1 MTVTAEPATGKTVA
15 LVGNPNTGKT
25 TLFNA
30 FTGLS
35 QKVGNYAGVTV
46 ESLKGGMTLASGES
60 VELFDLPGVYSL
72 AAQSVDQRIAVDI
85 LYGRQ
90 EGIGPLD
97 AVLAVVDASNLAR
110 NLYLISQLIET
121 EVPMVI
127 ALNMSD
133 LAKSRNID
141 VDADQLAA
149 RLGVPVVAIS
159 ARNSEGIT
167 QLKTAVESVLN
178 GERTGVALSRPP
190 MPNSL
195 REQQSRLAQLSDV
208 TESGRSL
215 TEAFRGLVD
224 KGGYEEERLLD
235 LQGPGFAATLDDMRR
250 RVDADRPLTA
260 MESELRY
267 RWIEELMNGSV
278 RQPARLLRRRSDDID
293 KVLTHRLLGFLVL
306 LLVSSQVFQA
316 IFTWS
321 APFMESIDSA
331 FGVVGVWVAGI
342 VPPGAV
348 QSMLVDGVVAGV
360 GGVLV
365 FLPQIAVLFLFISI
379 LEDCGY
385 MARAALLLDKTLT
398 RVGLSGKSFI
408 PLLSSFACAVPAIM
422 ATRTIEDRR
431 DRFTTILVA
440 PLMSCSARLPVYI
453 IMVAAFIPD
462 RPFIGQWFGLQAFT
476 LFGMYMVGTLVAI
489 PIAWLLKKTLLK
501 GEAPPFLMELPSYK
515 WPRPQLVFQRVY
527 GNCKEFVV
535 RAGSIILTATIV
547 MWALAYFPR
556 STATIEQYELQ
567 RQRIAAELPEGDARD
582 RALAPLNQQEAA
594 ALLHGSYL
602 GQAGQFI
609 EPAVRPLGWDWRIGM
624 ATLAA
629 FPAREVV
636 ISVLGTVFSL
646 GSDHDETSEDLRH
659 ALQGAVWEDG
669 TPVFTVPSALSIM
682 VFFALCAQCM
692 STLAVIQ
699 RETRSWAMAG
709 LTFFYMTALAYVG
722 ALGTYQLTTWLGW
735 GA

>member
-1 MTVTAEPATGKTVA
+1 MTVSAQRTAGKTVA

-46 ESLKGGMTLASGES
+46 DSLKGGLALSNGDS
-60 VELFDLPGVYSL
+60 VDLLDLPGIYSL

-85 LYGRQ
+85 LFGRQ
-90 EGIGPLD
+90 QGIAPLD

-110 NLYLISQLIET
+110 NLYLISQIIET

-133 LAKSRNID
+133 LAKSRGID
-141 VDADQLAA
+141 VNADQLAS
-149 RLGVPVVAIS
+149 RLGVPVVPIS
-159 ARNSEGIT
+159 ARKKEGIDRLT
-167 QLKTAVESVLN
+167 TAIESVLD
-178 GERTGVALSRPP
+178 GGGSGVARTRPP
-190 MPNSL
+190 IPDNV
-195 REQQSRLAQLSDV
+195 REQQSRLAELFAGEDR
-208 TESGRSL
+208 GRNRA
-215 TEAFRGLVD
+215 EALRGLID
-224 KGGYEEERLLD
+224 QGGYEEERILNLK
-235 LQGPGFAATLDDMRR
+235 GPGFATTLEEMRQQIG
-250 RVDADRPLTA
+250 ADRPLTA
-260 MESELRY
+260 LESELRY
-267 RWIEELMNGSV
+267 HWIEDLMNGSV
-278 RQPARLLRRRSDDID
+278 LQPARLMWRRSDAID
-293 KVLTHRLLGFLVL
+293 RVLTHRLFGFLVL

-316 IFTWS
+316 IFSWS
-321 APFMESIDSA
+321 APLMDRIVA
-331 FGVVGVWVAGI
+331 IFGVVGIWVAGV
-342 VPPGAV
+342 VPPGAL

-476 LFGMYMVGTLVAI
+476 LFAMYMVGTLVAI
-489 PIAWLLKKTLLK
+489 PVAWLLKKTLLK

-515 WPRPQLVFQRVY
+515 WPRPQLVFRRVY
-527 GNCKEFVV
+527 DNCKEFVV

-556 STATIEQYELQ
+556 SASTIEEFESR
-567 RQRIAAELPEGDARD
+567 RQRITAELPAGQARD
-582 RALAPLNQQEAA
+582 LALAPLDKEQAA
-594 ALLHGSYL
+594 ALLQGSYL

-646 GSDHDETSEDLRH
+646 GSAHDETSEDLRH
-659 ALQGAVWEDG
+659 ALQSAVWADG

-699 RETRSWAMAG
+699 RETRSWTMAG
-709 LTFFYMTALAYVG
+709 VTFLYMTVLAYVG
-722 ALGTYQLTTWLGW
+722 ALATFQLTTWLGW
-735 GA
+735 GI